1 MMESLLCSLK
11 TMKEGRLMNA
21 EKRILLFLGTALLL
35 VLLAGCGGKN
45 DSPGSSA
52 EEPQS
57 SQAPAEEEGDGAAAL
72 GSLASFS
79 AGTLDGGTFTQDDI
93 AAKDVTVL
101 NFWALTCPP
110 CIAEMPEIAA
120 FEQALPD
127 NVAMVTVCLD
137 GYGNEDSVKEVLAE
151 AGFEGVTLITGE
163 GGLLDLA
170 GNLMYT
176 PTTVLADSSG
186 ALVGEAIIGGQADLP
201 AAYLAAVNQVLAAG
215 GKDEI
220 SLENT

>member
-1 MMESLLCSLK
+1 MIAEKYILLLLAASLLLSL
-11 TMKEGRLMNA
+11 LS
-21 EKRILLFLGTALLL
+21 
-35 VLLAGCGGKN
+35 GCGGKG
-45 DSPGSSA
+45 DTPALPA
-52 EEPQS
+52 EEPQT
-57 SQAPAEEEGDGAAAL
+57 SQASAKEETGAAAL
-72 GSLASFS
+72 GSLSSFT
-79 AGTLDGGTFTQDDI
+79 ADTLDGGTFTQDDI

-137 GYGNEDSVKEVLAE
+137 GYGNEDSVNEVLEQAD
-151 AGFEGVTLITGE
+151 FEGVTLISGD
-163 GGLLDLA
+163 GDLLDLA

-176 PTTVLADSSG
+176 PTTVLADSGG
-186 ALVGEAIIGGQADLP
+186 ALVGEAIIGGQADLS
-201 AAYLAAVNQVLAAG
+201 AVYLEAVNQALAAG

-220 SLENT
+220 SLANT

>member
-1 MMESLLCSLK
+1 
-11 TMKEGRLMNA
+11 MNA
-21 EKRILLFLGTALLL
+21 EKRILLLLGTALLL
-35 VLLAGCGGKN
+35 LLAGCGGKSVPSE
-45 DSPGSSA
+45 SPA
-52 EEPQS
+52 EETQS
-57 SQAPAEEEGDGAAAL
+57 SQAPAEEEKDGAAAL
-72 GSLASFS
+72 GSLAAFS

-110 CIAEMPEIAA
+110 CIAEIPEIAA

-137 GYGNEDSVKEVLAE
+137 GYGNEDSVNEVLE
-151 AGFEGVTLITGE
+151 QAGFEGVTLISGD
-163 GGLLDLA
+163 GDLLDLA

-176 PTTVLADSSG
+176 PTTVLADSG
-186 ALVGEAIIGGQADLP
+186 GTLVGEAIIGGQADLA
-201 AAYLAAVNQVLAAG
+201 AAYLEAVNQALTAG

-220 SLENT
+220 SLENP

>member
-1 MMESLLCSLK
+1 MMDALPCSLK
-11 TMKEGRLMNA
+11 TTKEGRFMNA
-21 EKRILLFLGTALLL
+21 EKRILLLLGTALLL
-35 VLLAGCGGKN
+35 LLAGCGGKSVPSE
-45 DSPGSSA
+45 SPA
-52 EEPQS
+52 EETQS
-57 SQAPAEEEGDGAAAL
+57 SQAPAEEEKDGAAAL
-72 GSLASFS
+72 GSLAAFS

-110 CIAEMPEIAA
+110 CIAEIPEIAA

-137 GYGNEDSVKEVLAE
+137 GYGNEDSVNEVLE
-151 AGFEGVTLITGE
+151 QAGFEGVTLISGD
-163 GGLLDLA
+163 GDLLDLA

-176 PTTVLADSSG
+176 PTTVLADSG
-186 ALVGEAIIGGQADLP
+186 GTLVGEAIIGGQADLA
-201 AAYLAAVNQVLAAG
+201 AAYLEAVNQALTAG

-220 SLENT
+220 SLENP